1 MPFTKCLLG
10 NPEVAACSTIRVAGL
25 AAVTATVTDAALAAV
40 VDVNA
45 DALDREEIRELS
57 KQKREKER
65 CSRNGM
71 TIDDDGVAPGDLGE
85 EEGALLAA
93 MDKVKAKGGAMFAA
107 AQQQDN
113 PEGLEFTGLYVRSVA
128 ERVAVEQAAA
138 VKTSEANAALRRV
151 AATTTAGGH
160 GRARVAWK
168 AVCAEQVE
176 GHTHAMAAKGAQIRE
191 LQAAN
196 AAKDAQISALTP

>member
-1 MPFTKCLLG
+1 
-10 NPEVAACSTIRVAGL
+10 
-25 AAVTATVTDAALAAV
+25 
-40 VDVNA
+40 
-45 DALDREEIRELS
+45 
-57 KQKREKER
+57 
-65 CSRNGM
+65 M

-128 ERVAVEQAAA
+128 ERLAVEQAAA
-138 VKTSEANAALRRV
+138 GKTSEANAALRRV

-160 GRARVAWK
+160 GRARVAW
-168 AVCAEQVE
+168 
-176 GHTHAMAAKGAQIRE
+176 
-191 LQAAN
+191 
-196 AAKDAQISALTP
+196 